1 MLHLDVY
8 DFKTKPPIL
17 GGWRFLSHT
26 HCSWGVKPSN
36 ERVHFDPHWT
46 CGITF
51 HMQVPTMISQG
62 PTIHGHILQVSKNGV
77 PMIDQDVK
85 MLFLLNSEKDQSSA
99 WAMRPLPR
107 FLGTSSDSRPSC
119 RTGWL
124 VPLESPSSVPFFM
137 HCLNHHHGK
146 AYYFARNPI
155 RNPCIPL
162 LQVTTRSN
170 MVGSIPSLTVLA
182 FTNNN

>member
-85 MLFLLNSEKDQSSA
+85 MLFLKDQSSA
-99 WAMRPLPR
+99 WAMRPLPH
-107 FLGTSSDSRPSC
+107 FLGISSDSGPSC
-119 RTGWL
+119 RTG
-124 VPLESPSSVPFFM
+124 
-137 HCLNHHHGK
+137 
-146 AYYFARNPI
+146 
-155 RNPCIPL
+155 
-162 LQVTTRSN
+162 
-170 MVGSIPSLTVLA
+170 
-182 FTNNN
+182 

>member
-1 MLHLDVY
+1 MIISPISHPMYWCVYIYRYTYITLLYIYIHTTLYIYNMYIHYSVYIYMLHLDVY

-26 HCSWGVKPSN
+26 HCSWGVEPSN
-36 ERVHFDPHWT
+36 ERVHFDPHLT

-107 FLGTSSDSRPSC
+107 FLGTSSDSGPSS
-119 RTGWL
+119 RTG
-124 VPLESPSSVPFFM
+124 
-137 HCLNHHHGK
+137 
-146 AYYFARNPI
+146 
-155 RNPCIPL
+155 
-162 LQVTTRSN
+162 
-170 MVGSIPSLTVLA
+170 
-182 FTNNN
+182 